1 MLRIVVF
8 NKSMNKEAFE
18 TCPTRPLAEDLVIGL
33 FDERMITHSDLEK
46 SGMTEDEAF
55 TIAMENTKANGFFTF
70 HMTPNLKAVTAP
82 GFMFGAAILAFPD
95 ILAGYMGEKGEYIIP
110 SSIHEIIITSG
121 FEVDE
126 IAENIRE
133 INDSDEG
140 FVKPWE
146 ILGYRPLKFDRATGK
161 LEYT

>member
-8 NKSMNKEAFE
+8 NKEINNELFE
-18 TCPTRPLAEDLVIGL
+18 MCLTRPLAEDLVIGL
-33 FDERMITHSDLEK
+33 YNERMLAYVDLEE

-55 TIAMENTKANGFFTF
+55 DLAMANTKANGFMKMKVEPF
-70 HMTPNLKAVTAP
+70 MEVVTAP
-82 GFMFGAAILAFPD
+82 DFCFGAAVLAFPD
-95 ILAGYMGEKGEYIIP
+95 LLANYLEDGEYIIP

-126 IAENIRE
+126 IVENIRE
-133 INDSDEG
+133 VNDSDEG

-161 LEYT
+161 LEYA